1 MAWWIPIAAAVA
13 GAVAQEGMKQTPGT
27 AVGGGE
33 KKKYANRSSIPSIMN
48 TGPIGAIRGAFAA
61 PNPNDFATSRQ
72 WVDPNRFGAWGSPG
86 IPVTGGGS
94 DDEYYGKVE
103 GPVNPDAMRALE
115 LEQKLAPAQTIDQE
129 AYQAKVDKVQFNQ
142 AMAKIMLEMG
152 MSMPDGRPTSVGSNR
167 IQRPQYSMFRKRR
180 GLI

>member
-1 MAWWIPIAAAVA
+1 MGFWLPLAAAVA
-13 GAVAQEGMKQTPGT
+13 GSVIGEGLKQNPGT

-33 KKKYANRSSIPSIMN
+33 KKKYANRSPIPSIMN
-48 TGPIGAIRGAFAA
+48 TGPIGAIRGAFTA

-94 DDEYYGKVE
+94 YGKVE
-103 GPVNPDAMRALE
+103 GPANPDAMRALE

-129 AYQAKVDKVQFNQ
+129 AYQAKADKVQFNQ
-142 AMAKIMLEMG
+142 AMAKIILEMG
-152 MSMPDGRPTSVGSNR
+152 MSMPGGSPASVGSNR
-167 IQRPQYSMFRKRR
+167 IQRPEFSMFRKRR

>member
-1 MAWWIPIAAAVA
+1 MAWWVPIAAAVA

-48 TGPIGAIRGAFAA
+48 TGPIGAIRGTFGT

-72 WVDPNRFGAWGSPG
+72 WVDPNRFGAFESPG
-86 IPVTGGGS
+86 FTTPQGETVAKVTPPPG
-94 DDEYYGKVE
+94 E
-103 GPVNPDAMRALE
+103 PANPDAMRALE

-129 AYQAKVDKVQFNQ
+129 AYQAKADKVQFNQ

-152 MSMPDGRPTSVGSNR
+152 MSMPDGRPASVGSNR
-167 IQRPQYSMFRKRR
+167 IQRPEYSMFRKRR